1 MVVVDTDLAL
11 GASNE
16 NRAGELMLHH
26 LASLI
31 SPVRMLQ

>member
-1 MVVVDTDLAL
+1 MAL

-16 NRAGELMLHH
+16 NRASELMLHR

-31 SPVRMLQ
+31 SPVRVSQ